1 MSNLIAARV
10 QMGNSLA
17 FHIVFVVLA
26 IGMPLLLC
34 IAEGLGLWHKDPD
47 WMLLARR
54 WSKAVLLIFI
64 IGAVSG
70 TVISFELG
78 LLWPTYINYTGAIVG
93 PLFAIEGIFFFVEAI
108 FLGIYL
114 YGWDR
119 LSARAHWICSVSDLD
134 LRHFRCLRYR
144 HGQLLDEYPTGFEI
158 QNGKLTGINTWAAIF
173 NPSQPYEI
181 MHMVLAAFVGI
192 GFGVATVYAIAILR
206 GKHGAYYRKA
216 MLLGLTVGLVSIPL
230 QMFAGD
236 AIARS
241 LETQQPIKLASM
253 EAVYNTSEDVPLH
266 LMGIPNVPQEGWFTQ
281 GLVIPD
287 GLSFLVGF
295 SANTQV
301 IGLNTV
307 AASDRPSDAEIVIIH
322 VAFDLMVLF
331 GTFMLLVAAVF
342 WILFIARRG
351 RMPEY
356 GWLLWAII
364 VCGPMGFLAVI
375 FGWMVTEIGRQPWVI
390 YNFLLTSAA
399 VTPAPYMNITF
410 TIFTLLYIVMAVILV
425 VLLVRLARVPMPK
438 RDWEVVTRN
447 QPGGRIGRGLPGTL
461 KKGWY

>member
-17 FHIVFVVLA
+17 FHIIFSVLS
-26 IGMPLLLC
+26 IGMPLMLC

-54 WSKAVLLIFI
+54 WSKAVALIFI
-64 IGAVSG
+64 VGAVSG

-78 LLWPTYINYTGAIVG
+78 LLWPTYINFAGAIIG

-108 FLGIYL
+108 FIGIYL

-119 LSARAHWICSVSDLD
+119 LSPRAHWICSFPIWISGIFAALIIVTVNSWMNT
-134 LRHFRCLRYR
+134 
-144 HGQLLDEYPTGFEI
+144 PAGFEI
-158 QNGKLTGINTWAAIF
+158 HNGTLTGINTWAAIF

-192 GFGVATVYAIAILR
+192 GFGVATVYAISILR
-206 GKHGAYYRKA
+206 GKHDAYYRKA

-253 EAVYNTSEDVPLH
+253 EAVYTTSEDVPLH
-266 LMGIPNVPQEGWFTQ
+266 LMGIPDVPQEGWFTQ

-287 GLSFLVGF
+287 GLSLLVGF
-295 SANTQV
+295 NPDTQI

-322 VAFDLMVLF
+322 IAFDLMVLF

-364 VCGPMGFLAVI
+364 LCGPMGFLAVI

-390 YNFLLTSAA
+390 YNYLLTSAA

-410 TIFTLLYIVMAVILV
+410 TIFTIIYFVMAVILI
-425 VLLVRLARVPMPK
+425 VLLLRLARQPLPK
-438 RDWEVVTRN
+438 RDWAAVTALNPAEESTVVAQER
-447 QPGGRIGRGLPGTL
+447 
-461 KKGWY
+461 

>member
-47 WMLLARR
+47 WMLMARR

-64 IGAVSG
+64 VGAVSG

-93 PLFAIEGIFFFVEAI
+93 PLFALEGIFFFVEAI
-108 FLGIYL
+108 FIGIYL

-119 LSARAHWICSVSDLD
+119 LSPRAHWICSFPIWISGIFAAFIIVTVNSWMNT
-134 LRHFRCLRYR
+134 
-144 HGQLLDEYPTGFEI
+144 PAGFEI
-158 QNGKLTGINTWAAIF
+158 HNGKLTGINTWAAIF

-181 MHMVLAAFVGI
+181 MHMILAAFVGI

-206 GKHGAYYRKA
+206 GKHQAYYRKA

-253 EAVYNTSEDVPLH
+253 EAVYTTSTNVPLH

-287 GLSFLVGF
+287 GLSLLVGF
-295 SANTQV
+295 SPNTQV
-301 IGLNTV
+301 IGLNAEPAKYEPT
-307 AASDRPSDAEIVIIH
+307 AAEIVIIH
-322 VAFDLMVLF
+322 LAFDLMVLF
-331 GTFMLLVAAVF
+331 GTFMLLVALVF

-356 GWLLWAII
+356 GWLLWGII
-364 VCGPMGFLAVI
+364 LCGPMAFLAVI
-375 FGWMVTEIGRQPWVI
+375 FGWVVTEVGRQPWVI
-390 YNFLLTSAA
+390 YNYLLTSAA

-410 TIFTLLYIVMAVILV
+410 TIFTLIYIVMALILV
-425 VLLVRLARVPMPK
+425 VLLLRLARQPLPK
-438 RDWEVVTRN
+438 RDWGVVTAIN
-447 QPGGRIGRGLPGTL
+447 PAEESVVVSQEG
-461 KKGWY
+461 

>member
-17 FHIVFVVLA
+17 FHIIFSVLS
-26 IGMPLLLC
+26 IGMPLMLC
-34 IAEGLGLWHKDPD
+34 IAEGIGLWRKDPE

-64 IGAVSG
+64 VGAVSG

-119 LSARAHWICSVSDLD
+119 LSPRAHWICSFPIWISGIFAAFIIVTVNSWMNT
-134 LRHFRCLRYR
+134 
-144 HGQLLDEYPTGFEI
+144 PTGFQI
-158 QNGKLTGINTWAAIF
+158 QNGKITGINSWQAIF

-192 GFGVATVYAIAILR
+192 GFGVAMVYAIATLR
-206 GKHGAYYRKA
+206 GKHDGYHRKA

-230 QMFAGD
+230 QMMAGD

-241 LETQQPIKLASM
+241 LATQQPIKLASM
-253 EAVYNTSEDVPLH
+253 EAVYNTSSHVPLH
-266 LMGIPNVPQEGWFTQ
+266 LMGIPNVPQESWFTQ
-281 GLVIPD
+281 GLVIPN
-287 GLSFLVGF
+287 GLSLLVGF
-295 SANTQV
+295 SPDTTV
-301 IGLNTV
+301 TGLNTV
-307 AASDRPSDAEIVIIH
+307 AASSRPSDALIVLIH
-322 VAFDLMVLF
+322 IAFDLMVLF
-331 GTFMLLVAAVF
+331 GSFMTLVAIVF
-342 WILFIARRG
+342 WLLFIVRRG

-356 GWLLWAII
+356 GWLLWGII
-364 VCGPMGFLAVI
+364 LCGPMAFLAVE
-375 FGWMVTEIGRQPWVI
+375 FGWVVTEEGRQPWVI
-390 YNFLLTSAA
+390 YNFLLTSKA
-399 VTPAPYMNITF
+399 VTPAPYLNLTF
-410 TIFTLLYIVMAVILV
+410 TVFTIIYVLMSIILI
-425 VLLVRLARVPMPK
+425 VLLLRLARQPLPK
-438 RDWEVVTRN
+438 MEWAAVTAIN
-447 QPGGRIGRGLPGTL
+447 PAEESTVLVQES
-461 KKGWY
+461 

>member
-78 LLWPTYINYTGAIVG
+78 LLWPTYINYTGAIIG
-93 PLFAIEGIFFFVEAI
+93 PLFALEGIFFFVEAI
-108 FLGIYL
+108 FIGIYL

-119 LSARAHWICSVSDLD
+119 LSPVAHWICSFPIWISGIFAAFIIVTVNSWMNT
-134 LRHFRCLRYR
+134 
-144 HGQLLDEYPTGFEI
+144 PAGFEI
-158 QNGKLTGINTWAAIF
+158 HNGKLTGINTWAAIF

-192 GFGVATVYAIAILR
+192 GFGVAMIYAIYILR
-206 GKHGAYYRKA
+206 GKRDAYHRKA
-216 MLLGLTVGLVSIPL
+216 MLLGLTVGLVAIPL
-230 QMFAGD
+230 QMISGD

-241 LETQQPIKLASM
+241 LETQQPIKLATM

-266 LMGIPNVPQEGWFTQ
+266 LMGIPNVPQQGWFTQ

-287 GLSFLVGF
+287 GLSLLVGF
-295 SANTQV
+295 NPNTQV
-301 IGLNTV
+301 IGLNSV

-322 VAFDLMVLF
+322 IAFDLMVLF
-331 GTFMLLVAAVF
+331 GTFMLLVALVF

-364 VCGPMGFLAVI
+364 VCGPMGFRAVI
-375 FGWMVTEIGRQPWVI
+375 FGWMVTEMGRQPWVI
-390 YNFLLTSAA
+390 YNYLLTSAA

-410 TIFTLLYIVMAVILV
+410 TIFTIIYIMMAIILI
-425 VLLVRLARVPMPK
+425 VLLLRLARVPLPK
-438 RDWEVVTRN
+438 RDWATVTAINPAEESTVVAQER
-447 QPGGRIGRGLPGTL
+447 
-461 KKGWY
+461 

>member
-17 FHIVFVVLA
+17 FHIIFSVLS
-26 IGMPLLLC
+26 IGMPLMLC

-54 WSKAVLLIFI
+54 WSKAVALIFI
-64 IGAVSG
+64 VGAVSG

-78 LLWPTYINYTGAIVG
+78 LLWPTYINYAGAIVG
-93 PLFAIEGIFFFVEAI
+93 PLFALEGIFFFVEAI

-119 LSARAHWICSVSDLD
+119 LSPRAHWIVS
-134 LRHFRCLRYR
+134 FPIWIS
-144 HGQLLDEYPTGFEI
+144 GIFAAFIIVTVNSWMNTPAGFQI

-181 MHMVLAAFVGI
+181 MHMILAAFVGI

-206 GKHGAYYRKA
+206 GKHLAYYRKA

-241 LETQQPIKLASM
+241 LATQQPIKLASM
-253 EAVYNTSEDVPLH
+253 EAVYTTSTDVPLH
-266 LMGIPNVPQEGWFTQ
+266 LMGIPNVPQQGWFTQ

-287 GLSFLVGF
+287 GLSLLVGF
-295 SANTQV
+295 SPDTQV
-301 IGLNTV
+301 IGLN
-307 AASDRPSDAEIVIIH
+307 AEPSKYEPTAAEIVIIH
-322 VAFDLMVLF
+322 LAFDLMVLF
-331 GTFMLLVAAVF
+331 GSFMTLVAFVF

-364 VCGPMGFLAVI
+364 LCGPMAFLAVEC
-375 FGWMVTEIGRQPWVI
+375 GWVTTEVGRQPWVI
-390 YNFLLTSAA
+390 YNYLLTSAA

-410 TIFTLLYIVMAVILV
+410 TIFTLIYIVMAVMLI
-425 VLLVRLARVPMPK
+425 VLLVRLARQPLPK
-438 RDWEVVTRN
+438 RDWEVVTSIN
-447 QPGGRIGRGLPGTL
+447 PVEESVVVSQEG
-461 KKGWY
+461 